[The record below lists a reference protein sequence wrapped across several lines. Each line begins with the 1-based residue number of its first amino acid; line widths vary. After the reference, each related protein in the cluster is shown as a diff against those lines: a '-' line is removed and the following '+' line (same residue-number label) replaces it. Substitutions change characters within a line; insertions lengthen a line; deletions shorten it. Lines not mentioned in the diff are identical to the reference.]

1 MEFPRDIEMHIIR
14 KLDIDTRR
22 RLGIYTKMNV
32 PNEIKDTI
40 SKVFSSTKRITTSNN
55 LLVMLPLGP
64 VTQFSSSRT
73 NTANNFNKYRCIL
86 CRFIQA
92 SSHIFYSIIMNGRIC
107 EDESVKDMTQ
117 ILCY

>member
-22 RLGIYTKMNV
+22 NLGIYTKMNV
-32 PNEIKDTI
+32 PNEIKDAI
-40 SKVFSSTKRITTSNN
+40 SKVFSSTRRITTSNN

-64 VTQFSSSRT
+64 VTQFSS
-73 NTANNFNKYRCIL
+73 ANNFNKYRYIL
-86 CRFIQA
+86 CRFVQA
-92 SSHIFYSIIMNGRIC
+92 SSHIFYSIVMNGCIC